1 MQHNR
6 PKNSPD
12 SPAKTLRIVTRKSAL
27 ALWQA
32 NFVKNKL
39 QALYP
44 HLEIIL
50 IGVTTEGDRILDV
63 PLTKIG
69 GKSLFVKA
77 LEEKL
82 LNNEADIAIHS
93 VKDMPAAL
101 PKGLI
106 LSAILKREDATD
118 AFISIQYPSVQ
129 ALPPY
134 ATIGTSSLRRQAQ
147 LYASRRDLTFKML
160 RGNIDTRLQKLEH
173 SEYDAIILATAGLK
187 RLGLAHRVTQSFSIT
202 DMLPAVGQGALGIEC
217 RITDEEIRDLMMPLH
232 HTPTAQCVLAERSM
246 NAMLGGSCQ
255 SPVAGLAVINDDG
268 LLKLEGMVATPDG
281 QTILKAWTVGNPEA
295 MLVVGKQVAERLLEQ
310 GADDIIAACSYN
322 A

>member
-1 MQHNR
+1 M
-6 PKNSPD
+6 PKNSPS
-12 SPAKTLRIVTRKSAL
+12 SPPKTLRIVTRKSAL

-32 NFVKNKL
+32 NFVKDKL

-44 HLEIIL
+44 PLEIIL

-101 PKGLI
+101 PEGLI
-106 LSAILKREDATD
+106 LGVILEREDATD
-118 AFISIQYPSVQ
+118 AFISLQYSSIQ

-147 LYASRRDLTFKML
+147 LYALRRDLTVKMI
-160 RGNIDTRLQKLEH
+160 RGNIDTRVQKLEY
-173 SEYDAIILATAGLK
+173 SEYDGIILATAGLK
-187 RLGLAHRVTQSFSIT
+187 RLGLAHRINQSFST
-202 DMLPAVGQGALGIEC
+202 TEMLPAAGQGALGIEC
-217 RITDEEIRDLMMPLH
+217 RIEDTKIRRLIMPLH
-232 HTPTAQCVLAERSM
+232 HTPTAQCVLAERNM
-246 NAMLGGSCQ
+246 NALLGGSCQ
-255 SPVAGLAVINDDG
+255 LPVGGFAVINDDNR
-268 LLKLEGMVATPDG
+268 LILEGMVATPDG
-281 QTILKAWTVGNPEA
+281 QTILKASATAHPTDTLSVSKKVTE
-295 MLVVGKQVAERLLEQ
+295 QLLKR
-310 GADDIIAACSYN
+310 GANDIIAACSS
-322 A
+322 